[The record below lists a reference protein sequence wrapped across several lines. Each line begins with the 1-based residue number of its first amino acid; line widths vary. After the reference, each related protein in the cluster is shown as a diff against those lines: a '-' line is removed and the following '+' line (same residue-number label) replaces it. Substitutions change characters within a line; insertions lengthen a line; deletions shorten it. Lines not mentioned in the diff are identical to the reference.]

1 MREER
6 DMLAG
11 DAFGG
16 ERLVVPSIAP
26 VLAFWKMEVPVW
38 RTAAVVAAMMRP
50 PPLPHQN
57 NLPSH
62 KRNLRDVSDESTRPA
77 SSIHLQ
83 ETGRGTE
90 RLMQCP
96 RDSIKHGGRWTRKS
110 EYECGWTDW
119 GRGGGEVRCKRP
131 LYDVG
136 HCFPGE
142 GGRSRQG
149 RQGRTRQKFFF
160 SFPLV

>member
-1 MREER
+1 
-6 DMLAG
+6 MLAG

-16 ERLVVPSIAP
+16 ERLVPSIAP

-83 ETGRGTE
+83 QTGRGTE

-131 LYDVG
+131 LYDVIASLEK
-136 HCFPGE
+136 E
-142 GGRSRQG
+142 GGPAKADREEPG
-149 RQGRTRQKFFF
+149 RNFFF
-160 SFPLV
+160 LFLSCDAKKTG